1 MTTSLL
7 RVAAV
12 LTLLG
17 LIFSAQLT
25 HALPPIYAVIRVTPE
40 PAAVNAF
47 QSRLQQAGYYNGR
60 VTGVLDLATSVA
72 IARFQATH
80 GLLATGGVDQPTAQA
95 LGIRLSSAY
104 MGPAIP

>member
-7 RVAAV
+7 RIAAV

-25 HALPPIYAVIRVTPE
+25 DAIPPIYAVIRVTPE
-40 PAAVNAF
+40 PGAVIAF
-47 QSRLQQAGYYNGR
+47 QSRLQQAGFYDGP
-60 VTGVLDLATSVA
+60 VTGVFDLATSVA

-80 GLLATGGVDQPTAQA
+80 GLLGTGVVDQPTAQT
-95 LGIRLSSAY
+95 LGIRLTSPY